1 MRTPCSTRA
10 LGRALEE
17 EQVAGP
23 TSPHVLELLGDGRD
37 LLHAVL
43 VGRQVAFKGL
53 VLPQQGPDF
62 CQRRRLVIL
71 LQQDLLFACKGCGGA
86 V

>member
-43 VGRQVAFKGL
+43 VCGQVTLEGL
-53 VLPQQGPDF
+53 VLADEGFD
-62 CQRRRLVIL
+62 I
-71 LQQDLLFACKGCGGA
+71 
-86 V
+86 